1 MDAAATTT
9 LPYST
14 ANTKG
19 QCIRHPSIQL
29 KQKKTFGS
37 GYKTIT
43 SICPM
48 CAMELM
54 SIEGDNHQDDDCG
67 RGQVGQV
74 VSSSTSVT
82 GGWDASSI
90 HASAQR
96 SNSSTRTTQQQQHH
110 RSSRS
115 RHSKQRSDDVSIKS
129 APSTY
134 NREPHRHTHRESS
147 GTNNNNIESTS
158 SFGHSSR
165 SCGSHHRHRPST
177 SNTKQYYSHEIPS
190 CDSSTMSLS
199 VSSRSS
205 LSSRSS
211 SSQGGGSSHRSTSSS
226 SSAASYTSSH
236 SGQSHRSNNNSHHP
250 PQQQHEGYVC
260 GLQYNNGY
268 YTGQIDIGTNLPHG
282 LGSLRDRQGV
292 ICNEGQWHYG
302 RLVESSLPPSR
313 TAAPYAPRQQDA
325 YNQQQEKKTNN
336 FEQYIVNSSSEED
349 ESSSACSTVH
359 TDDEDSSSIP
369 SVALSS
375 QSSSSSSSWTSN
387 SRHSSSSSSST
398 TTTRR
403 LHSPSSP
410 KYSARESKNTTLS
423 LVPQDKFK
431 SSSRTSSQARTSVAT
446 GVPTVPQ
453 AAATGKQVTYNKLQ
467 EYQNYIDMCDDNED
481 WYLENQ
487 EHGGKSRR
495 VRFRE

>member
-1 MDAAATTT
+1 MDAATTT

-19 QCIRHPSIQL
+19 QCIRHLTIQL

-54 SIEGDNHQDDDCG
+54 SIEGNDQDDDCG
-67 RGQVGQV
+67 RGQVGHV
-74 VSSSTSVT
+74 VSSSSTSVT
-82 GGWDASSI
+82 GWDASSI

-96 SNSSTRTTQQQQHH
+96 SNSSRSTHRQQQQH

-115 RHSKQRSDDVSIKS
+115 RRHSKQRSDDVSIKS

-134 NREPHRHTHRESS
+134 NREPR
-147 GTNNNNIESTS
+147 NNNIESTS
-158 SFGHSSR
+158 SFGQSSR
-165 SCGSHHRHRPST
+165 SCGSHHRPT
-177 SNTKQYYSHEIPS
+177 TNINKQYYSHEISS
-190 CDSSTMSLS
+190 CDSSTLDMSLS

-205 LSSRSS
+205 RSSS
-211 SSQGGGSSHRSTSSS
+211 SSQGGGSSHRNISSS
-226 SSAASYTSSH
+226 SSSASYTSSH
-236 SGQSHRSNNNSHHP
+236 SGQSHRSNNTSHHP
-250 PQQQHEGYVC
+250 PQQQEQYVC

-268 YTGQIDIGTNLPHG
+268 YTGKIDIGTQLPHG
-282 LGSLRDRQGV
+282 LGSLRDRQGA

-302 RLVESSLPPSR
+302 RLVESTLPSSRGSTNTSL
-313 TAAPYAPRQQDA
+313 YDPRQQD
-325 YNQQQEKKTNN
+325 EKKTNN
-336 FEQYIVNSSSEED
+336 FEQYIVSSSEED
-349 ESSSACSTVH
+349 DSASSACSTVH
-359 TDDEDSSSIP
+359 TDDNDDSSIP

-375 QSSSSSSSWTSN
+375 QSSSSSSSWTSS
-387 SRHSSSSSSST
+387 SRHSSSSSS
-398 TTTRR
+398 TTRR
-403 LHSPSSP
+403 LYSPSSP

-431 SSSRTSSQARTSVAT
+431 SSSRISSQATRTSVAT
-446 GVPTVPQ
+446 TRSPQ
-453 AAATGKQVTYNKLQ
+453 AAAGKQVSHNKLQ

-487 EHGGKSRR
+487 ERPGSRR
-495 VRFRE
+495 VRFREDP